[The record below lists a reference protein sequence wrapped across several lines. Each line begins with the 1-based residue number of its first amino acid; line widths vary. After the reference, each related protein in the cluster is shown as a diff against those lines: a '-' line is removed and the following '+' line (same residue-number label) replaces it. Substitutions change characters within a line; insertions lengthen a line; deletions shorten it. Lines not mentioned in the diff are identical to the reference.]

1 MVQERFQTVGQGFS
15 LAKNRTMKN
24 LVSYKKRIRL
34 KNYDYSGC
42 NRYFIT
48 ICTYNKK
55 PIFGDN
61 SLVTW
66 LISSLKEKS
75 ESFGFKI
82 WTYCFMPDHL
92 HLLIEGKELD
102 SDMKQFISSY
112 KQHTGFYYK
121 KKTGQSLWQINFY
134 EHVLRKEE
142 DTINIAEYIMNNPV
156 RKGLVDNYS
165 EYNQIGSFEFDIK
178 QP

>member
-1 MVQERFQTVGQGFS
+1 MQ
-15 LAKNRTMKN
+15 LN
-24 LVSYKKRIRL
+24 YKKRIRL
-34 KNYDYSGC
+34 KDFGYIGC

-55 PIFGDN
+55 PTFGDN